1 MQLSVYVLGRE
12 VATLEQSGDFKSVLT
27 YHPHVAAD
35 DLVSLTMPV
44 RLESY
49 VWDDQ
54 LPPVLQMN
62 LPEGYLLQVL
72 QEQFGPHIG
81 ASPIALLSVIGRNMV
96 GRLQVAAPGAQLN
109 EPAQPIEVAELL
121 KGDNSEAAFA
131 ALVRQHATSGV
142 SGVVPKFLD
151 AQTAAAS
158 LPKSVRAE
166 PVEASPLPAQPSP
179 TTVQTE
185 LVKTHRH
192 PGTVQA
198 ELVEALHT
206 FRAPLAPHPKASLT
220 TRRHIIKGSSAQLP
234 FVALN
239 EHLCMQVVRRVMP
252 AATTEVSDD
261 GQALVVHRF
270 DVDEHGQPLW
280 GMEDFC
286 SLLGLRPAA
295 KYDTTWERI
304 AKAVRDHVPGA
315 QRLATFRQLATTL
328 LLTYALRNADCHAKN
343 LALLYTSRANA
354 HLSPAYDMLTT
365 SVYAGFQHNP
375 PSIDFMG
382 KRTWAP
388 GKNLQKFIAAT
399 FGIQPREQQNMVQA
413 ISDAVADVAPQV
425 RQAMAQHPGFEDV
438 GKRMLM
444 AWAEGVQGLRDARV
458 YAVGD
463 WNAGE
468 AVGGFS
474 TPPKL
479 VSPQEKIGR
488 SPLLGKR

>member
-1 MQLSVYVLGRE
+1 MQLSVYVQGRE
-12 VATLEQSGDFKSVLT
+12 VATLEQAGDFKSVLT
-27 YHPHVAAD
+27 YHPQVAQGD
-35 DLVSLTMPV
+35 FVSLTMPV
-44 RLESY
+44 RTESY

-81 ASPIALLSVIGRNMV
+81 ASPIALLSVVGRNMV
-96 GRLQVAAPGAQLN
+96 GRLQVAAPGADLR
-109 EPAQPIEVAELL
+109 EPAKPVEVAALL

-151 AQTAAAS
+151 AQA
-158 LPKSVRAE
+158 
-166 PVEASPLPAQPSP
+166 
-179 TTVQTE
+179 
-185 LVKTHRH
+185 
-192 PGTVQA
+192 
-198 ELVEALHT
+198 
-206 FRAPLAPHPKASLT
+206 LAPHQKASLV

-239 EHLCMQVVRRVMP
+239 EHLCMQVASRVLP
-252 AATTEVSDD
+252 TAKTEVSDD

-270 DVDEHGQPLW
+270 DVDAHGQAHW

-304 AKAVRDHVPGA
+304 ARAVRDHVPGDR
-315 QRLATFRQLATTL
+315 RLDTFRQLATTL

-343 LALLYTSRANA
+343 LALLYTSRADV
-354 HLSPAYDMLTT
+354 HLSPAYDMLST
-365 SVYAGFQHNP
+365 SVYASFQHNP
-375 PSIDFMG
+375 PGIEFMG
-382 KRTWAP
+382 KKTWTP

-399 FGIQPREQQNMVQA
+399 FGIQPKEQQHMLKA
-413 ISDAVADVAPQV
+413 ISDAVADVGPLV
-425 RQAMAQHPGFEDV
+425 RQAMRQHPGFEDI
-438 GKRMLM
+438 GKRMLL
-444 AWAEGVQGLRDARV
+444 AWSEGVNGLRDQRV

-463 WNAGE
+463 WAGGDAFE
-468 AVGGFS
+468 DFS
-474 TPPKL
+474 APPKL
-479 VSPQEKIGR
+479 ETRTVKIGR
-488 SPLLGKR
+488 

>member
-12 VATLEQSGDFKSVLT
+12 VATLAQSGDFKSVLT
-27 YHPHVAAD
+27 YHPQVAAND
-35 DLVSLTMPV
+35 FVSLTMPV

-54 LPPVLQMN
+54 LPPALQMN

-72 QEQFGPHIG
+72 QEKFGPHIG
-81 ASPIALLSVIGRNMV
+81 ASPVALLSVIGRNMV
-96 GRLQVAAPGAQLN
+96 GRLQVAVPGAALD
-109 EPAQPIEVAELL
+109 EPAKPIEVAALL

-131 ALVRQHATSGV
+131 ALVREHATSGV

-151 AQTAAAS
+151 AQAKDGAA
-158 LPKSVRAE
+158 L
-166 PVEASPLPAQPSP
+166 
-179 TTVQTE
+179 
-185 LVKTHRH
+185 
-192 PGTVQA
+192 
-198 ELVEALHT
+198 ALHK
-206 FRAPLAPHPKASLT
+206 KASLV

-239 EHLCMQVVRRVMP
+239 EHLCMEVARRVMP
-252 AATTEVSDD
+252 TARTEVSDD

-270 DVDEHGQPLW
+270 DVDEQGQAHW

-315 QRLATFRQLATTL
+315 QRLDTYRQLATTL

-343 LALLYTSRANA
+343 LALLYTSRADA

-365 SVYAGFQHNP
+365 SVYAGFQHSP
-375 PSIDFMG
+375 PGIELMG
-382 KRTWAP
+382 KKTWTP
-388 GKNLQKFIAAT
+388 GKNLQKFMAAT
-399 FGIQPREQQNMVQA
+399 FGIQPKEQQYMVQA
-413 ISDAVADVAPQV
+413 ISDAVADVGPLV
-425 RQAMAQHPGFEDV
+425 RQAMAQHPGFEV
-438 GKRMLM
+438 IGKRMLM
-444 AWAEGVQGLRDARV
+444 AWAEGVQGLRDQRV
-458 YAVGD
+458 YAVGE
-463 WNAGE
+463 WAAGNAFE
-468 AVGGFS
+468 GFS
-474 TPPKL
+474 LPPKQKAD
-479 VSPQEKIGR
+479 STKIGR

>member
-1 MQLSVYVLGRE
+1 MKLSVYVLGRN
-12 VATLEQSGDFKSVLT
+12 VATLEQSGDFKSVLA
-27 YHPHVAAD
+27 YNAD
-35 DLVSLTMPV
+35 TAPDDFVSLTMPV
-44 RLESY
+44 RTESY

-96 GRLQVAAPGAQLN
+96 GRLQVAAPGAELS
-109 EPAQPIEVAELL
+109 EPAKPVEVAALL
-121 KGDNSEAAFA
+121 MGDNSEAAFA
-131 ALVRQHATSGV
+131 ALVREHATSGV

-151 AQTAAAS
+151 AQD
-158 LPKSVRAE
+158 
-166 PVEASPLPAQPSP
+166 EA
-179 TTVQTE
+179 
-185 LVKTHRH
+185 
-192 PGTVQA
+192 G
-198 ELVEALHT
+198 
-206 FRAPLAPHPKASLT
+206 APLAKHQKVSLL

-239 EHLCMQVVRRVMP
+239 EHLCMQVASRVMP
-252 AATTEVSDD
+252 TAKTEVSDD

-270 DVDEHGQPLW
+270 DVDEHGQPHW

-304 AKAVRDHVPGA
+304 AKAVRDHVPGS
-315 QRLATFRQLATTL
+315 QRLETYRQLATTL

-343 LALLYTSRANA
+343 LALLYTSRADV

-375 PSIDFMG
+375 PGIEFMG
-382 KRTWAP
+382 KKTWAP

-399 FGIQPREQQNMVQA
+399 FGIQPKEQAQMLEA
-413 ISDAVADVAPQV
+413 ISDAVADVGALV
-425 RQAMAQHPGFEDV
+425 RQAMVQHPAFEDI
-438 GKRMLM
+438 GKRMLI
-444 AWAEGVQGLRDARV
+444 AWAEGVQGLRDQRM
-458 YAVGD
+458 YAVGE
-463 WNAGE
+463 WAAGD
-468 AVGGFS
+468 AFDGLS
-474 TPPKL
+474 APPKL
-479 VSPQEKIGR
+479 ATDNKKIGR
-488 SPLLGKR
+488 SPLLGER

>member
-1 MQLSVYVLGRE
+1 MPLSVYVLGRE
-12 VATLEQSGDFKSVLT
+12 VATLEQAGDFKSVLT
-27 YHPHVAAD
+27 YHPQVAQGD
-35 DLVSLTMPV
+35 FVSLTMPV
-44 RLESY
+44 RTESY

-72 QEQFGPHIG
+72 QEQFGPHMG
-81 ASPIALLSVIGRNMV
+81 ASPMALLSVVGRNMV
-96 GRLQVAAPGAQLN
+96 GRLKVAAPGADLHA
-109 EPAQPIEVAELL
+109 PAQPIEVAALL

-151 AQTAAAS
+151 AQA
-158 LPKSVRAE
+158 
-166 PVEASPLPAQPSP
+166 
-179 TTVQTE
+179 
-185 LVKTHRH
+185 
-192 PGTVQA
+192 
-198 ELVEALHT
+198 
-206 FRAPLAPHPKASLT
+206 LAPHPKASLV

-239 EHLCMQVVRRVMP
+239 EHLCMQVASRVLP
-252 AATTEVSDD
+252 TAKTEVSDD

-270 DVDEHGQPLW
+270 DVDAQGQAHW

-304 AKAVRDHVPGA
+304 ARAVRDHVPGDR
-315 QRLATFRQLATTL
+315 RLDTFRQLATTL

-343 LALLYTSRANA
+343 LALLYTSRFDA
-354 HLSPAYDMLTT
+354 HLSPTCDMLST
-365 SVYAGFQHNP
+365 SVYASFQHHP
-375 PSIDFMG
+375 PGIEFMG
-382 KRTWAP
+382 KKTWTP

-399 FGIQPREQQNMVQA
+399 LGIQPKEQQHMVQA
-413 ISDAVADVAPQV
+413 VSDAVADVGPQV
-425 RQAMAQHPGFEDV
+425 RQAMAQHPGFADI
-438 GKRMLM
+438 GKRMLL
-444 AWAEGVQGLRDARV
+444 AWSEGVNGLRDERV

-463 WNAGE
+463 WAAGD
-468 AVGGFS
+468 AFAGFS
-474 TPPKL
+474 APPKL
-479 VSPQEKIGR
+479 ETQSAKIGR

>member
-1 MQLSVYVLGRE
+1 MQLFVSVLGRE

-35 DLVSLTMPV
+35 DFVSLTMPV

-96 GRLQVAAPGAQLN
+96 GRVQVAAPGAQLY
-109 EPAQPIEVAELL
+109 EPAQPIEVAALL

-151 AQTAAAS
+151 AHAQAIPLWADPAEATAPS
-158 LPKSVRAE
+158 
-166 PVEASPLPAQPSP
+166 AQ
-179 TTVQTE
+179 
-185 LVKTHRH
+185 
-192 PGTVQA
+192 
-198 ELVEALHT
+198 
-206 FRAPLAPHPKASLT
+206 HPKASLT

-252 AATTEVSDD
+252 AAQTEVSDD

-270 DVDEHGQPLW
+270 DVDENGQPHW

-295 KYDTTWERI
+295 KHDTTWERI
-304 AKAVRDHVPGA
+304 AKAVRDQVPGA
-315 QRLATFRQLATTL
+315 QRLATYRQLATTL

-343 LALLYTSRANA
+343 LALLYTSRADA
-354 HLSPAYDMLTT
+354 HLSPAYGMLTT

-375 PSIDFMG
+375 PAIEFMG

-388 GKNLQKFIAAT
+388 GKNLPKFIAAT
-399 FGIQPREQQNMVQA
+399 FGIQPKEQQHMVQA

-425 RQAMAQHPGFEDV
+425 RQAMAQHPGFEDI
-438 GKRMLM
+438 GKRMLL

-463 WNAGE
+463 WQAGDTFD
-468 AVGGFS
+468 GFS
-474 TPPKL
+474 TPPKP